1 MPEMGS
7 SIGHRAP
14 RTPGARKLSTHQQA
28 VLIQILLNFPDEP
41 VGVCCLAPGGADG
54 TVNAGDAAAY
64 AEDFLT
70 VFKSINWTVDRV
82 QRMDSLP
89 VAASGLA
96 IIAQGTPPAASAEA
110 LRDGLRI
117 YQIEAEIIEDRND
130 LCRDRKFVLAV
141 T

>member
-1 MPEMGS
+1 VPEMGS

-14 RTPGARKLSTHQQA
+14 RGPGARKLSTHQQA

-41 VGVCCLAPGGADG
+41 VGVCCLTSANGASE
-54 TVNAGDAAAY
+54 AAAY

-70 VFKSINWTVDRV
+70 VFKAINWTVDRV
-82 QRMDSLP
+82 EKAESLP
-89 VAASGLA
+89 QASSGLA
-96 IIAQGTPPAASAEA
+96 IIAKETPPPPSAEA

-117 YQIEAEIIEDRND
+117 YEIEAEIVEDREN
-130 LCRDRKFVLAV
+130 LCGDRKFVLAV

>member
-1 MPEMGS
+1 MGS
-7 SIGHRAP
+7 SIGQRPP
-14 RTPGARKLSTHQQA
+14 RGPGARKLSTHQQA

-41 VGVCCLAPGGADG
+41 VGVCCLPS
-54 TVNAGDAAAY
+54 AGDAGAY

-82 QRMDSLP
+82 QKADSLSP
-89 VAASGLA
+89 AASGLS
-96 IIAQGTPPAASAEA
+96 IIANGTPPPPSAEA

-117 YQIEAEIIEDRND
+117 YQIEAEIVEDREN
-130 LCRDRKFVLAV
+130 LCGDRKFVLAV